1 MAGELVQ
8 AWLSGLRMGL
18 LLLERLLFF
27 ERLLEYLPVD
37 TAVAGSAQRVGELLR
52 VGDIANRRLIIATS
66 DPNPV
71 GAALIV
77 RQGKATGATLIFSG
91 PERADR
97 RGVMLDHTRQDF
109 LPVLQQIALWLRL
122 GQNRC
127 RLFDFRGSG
136 RSHWPL
142 GVLLQVH
149 ASLPLHEPVPME
161 AVLLTQAS
169 SPLHEL
175 APTEPLFWLHVAVSI
190 ITRKSPPFIS

>member
-1 MAGELVQ
+1 MTPLPPGPAGGIARAKHAWRYDDGTFMSYDVEQQIRAEQRERMARGDGLGRRG
-8 AWLSGLRMGL
+8 LSGLRMGL

-109 LPVLQQIALWLRL
+109 LAVLQHIALWLRL
-122 GQNRC
+122 GRNRC
-127 RLFDFRGSG
+127 GLFDFRGSG
-136 RSHWPL
+136 RSRWP
-142 GVLLQVH
+142 
-149 ASLPLHEPVPME
+149 
-161 AVLLTQAS
+161 
-169 SPLHEL
+169 
-175 APTEPLFWLHVAVSI
+175 
-190 ITRKSPPFIS
+190 RR